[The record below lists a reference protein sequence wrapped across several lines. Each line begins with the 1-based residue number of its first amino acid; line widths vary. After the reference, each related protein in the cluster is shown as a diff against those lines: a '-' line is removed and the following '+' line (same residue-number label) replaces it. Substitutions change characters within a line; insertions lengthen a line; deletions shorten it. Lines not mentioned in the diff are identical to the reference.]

1 MGGGDLNLK
10 KSWHPGT
17 LRNQEKVWKRE
28 RDADEEKK
36 KLDQLLKEKMEERQM
51 MELQAL
57 NEATGKAKKRSER
70 LDWMYS
76 AGPGGSKAIVDEER
90 EAYLLGKRRVDR
102 VVESAKTVEEMDGG
116 EQFARANAYGMTAN
130 TVRDTQN
137 KIREDPMLAIKKREH
152 ASLQSVL
159 NNPVELKRLKQS
171 KSGSKAERKEERK
184 KAKLDKK
191 EKREHK
197 KAKRGLSGDER
208 EETWDG
214 DVRHHRY
221 VRTGDEYV
229 DRRQYGDASRKRPR
243 SPSFDRKSRSPHRHD
258 GRRRTPSY
266 DRWSRSP
273 PPISRSHTRY
283 GRSPSPHRVRTGR
296 RRTPSMSPVSRDVRR
311 RSPSL
316 SPVRSRRRSISP
328 PPPLRSRQRSPSHEA
343 PRRRSPLSPRRRPIS
358 PPPPHRRPSISA
370 PNAAVTAA
378 GTSARPNVI
387 PATSTATE
395 PTAAT
400 PAASAMNEDR
410 AARLAAMQADAAE
423 WDRARSERVAADR
436 LAEQSEQLADDV
448 ARKQRLMGKNA
459 AGSFLQEMQ
468 RNTISGEGVSAAD
481 MITRNR
487 AMVQRGGGGFL
498 EK

>member
-171 KSGSKAERKEERK
+171 KSGSKAERKEERR
-184 KAKLDKK
+184 KAKLEKK
-191 EKREHK
+191 EKREHQ

-208 EETWDG
+208 EET
-214 DVRHHRY
+214 
-221 VRTGDEYV
+221 YV

-243 SPSFDRKSRSPHRHD
+243 SPSFDRRSRSPHRHD

-273 PPISRSHTRY
+273 PPMSRSHRRY

-296 RRTPSMSPVSRDVRR
+296 RQSPSMSPVSRDVRR

-316 SPVRSRRRSISP
+316 SPVRSRRRSLSP
-328 PPPLRSRQRSPSHEA
+328 PPPLRSRRLSPSHEA

-378 GTSARPNVI
+378 GTSGRPNVSS
-387 PATSTATE
+387 ATPTATE

-400 PAASAMNEDR
+400 PAAPAMNEDR
-410 AARLAAMQADAAE
+410 AARLAAMQADATE

-468 RNTISGEGVSAAD
+468 RNTISGGGVSAAD

>member
-116 EQFARANAYGMTAN
+116 DQFARANAYGMTAN

-171 KSGSKAERKEERK
+171 KSGSKAERKEERR
-184 KAKLDKK
+184 KAKLEKK

-197 KAKRGLSGDER
+197 KSAGRLSGDER
-208 EETWDG
+208 EDTWDREALHDRHARIG
-214 DVRHHRY
+214 D
-221 VRTGDEYV
+221 DYV

-243 SPSFDRKSRSPHRHD
+243 SPSFDRRSRLPHRRD

-273 PPISRSHTRY
+273 PVTSRSRGQY
-283 GRSPSPHRVRTGR
+283 GRSPSLHRDRTGR
-296 RRTPSMSPVSRDVRR
+296 RRSPSFSPVSRDVRR

-316 SPVRSRRRSISP
+316 SPVQSRRRSISP
-328 PPPLRSRQRSPSHEA
+328 PPPLRSRLRSPSPEA
-343 PRRRSPLSPRRRPIS
+343 PRRRSPMSPRRRAVS
-358 PPPPHRRPSISA
+358 PPPPHRRASISA
-370 PNAAVTAA
+370 SNAAVSSAA
-378 GTSARPNVI
+378 PSSQSNSAH
-387 PATSTATE
+387 ASSTATQSN
-395 PTAAT
+395 AAA
-400 PAASAMNEDR
+400 PAAAAMNEDR

-436 LAEQSEQLADDV
+436 LAEQSEQRADDE
-448 ARKQRLMGKNA
+448 ARSKRLMGKNA

-468 RNTISGEGVSAAD
+468 RNTISGGGASAAD

-487 AMVQRGGGGFL
+487 AMAQRGGGGFL

>member
-36 KLDQLLKEKMEERQM
+36 KLDQLLKEKMEERQL

-102 VVESAKTVEEMDGG
+102 VVESASTVEEMDAGA
-116 EQFARANAYGMTAN
+116 QFARANAYGMTAN

-184 KAKLDKK
+184 KAKLEKK
-191 EKREHK
+191 ERREHK
-197 KAKRGLSGDER
+197 KARRGYSEDEKEEVWERGDR
-208 EETWDG
+208 SD
-214 DVRHHRY
+214 RHTR
-221 VRTGDEYV
+221 GGNEQG
-229 DRRQYGDASRKRPR
+229 DRRQYSDASRKRPR
-243 SPSFDRKSRSPHRHD
+243 SPSFDRR
-258 GRRRTPSY
+258 
-266 DRWSRSP
+266 SRSP
-273 PPISRSHTRY
+273 PRLSRSHRREGRSRSPLY
-283 GRSPSPHRVRTGR
+283 ERRSRSPARMSRDRWHDGRSPSTHHDRASR
-296 RRTPSMSPVSRDVRR
+296 RRSPSLSPVSHSFRR

-316 SPVRSRRRSISP
+316 SPVRSRRRSPSP
-328 PPPLRSRQRSPSHEA
+328 ES
-343 PRRRSPLSPRRRPIS
+343 PRRRSPPSPRRRPAS
-358 PPPPHRRPSISA
+358 PPPPQRRTSIS
-370 PNAAVTAA
+370 PAVTATA
-378 GTSARPNVI
+378 PAAKLGSANGSSTSARLV
-387 PATSTATE
+387 AGE
-395 PTAAT
+395 T
-400 PAASAMNEDR
+400 PADAMNKDR
-410 AARLAAMQADAAE
+410 AARIAAMQQDAAE
-423 WDRARSERVAADR
+423 WDRVRSERVTADR
-436 LAEQSEQLADDV
+436 LAEQSEQLADDE
-448 ARKQRLMGKNA
+448 ARTQRLSGKNA

-468 RNTISGEGVSAAD
+468 RKTISGGAASAAD

-487 AMVQRGGGGFL
+487 AMVQRGGAGFL
-498 EK
+498 DK